1 MSVCCSS
8 RYLLRELSVCHL
20 PISYLGDH
28 RANQRFGNEM
38 AGRHVKWREQDT
50 DEKPAECEHTQN
62 PTHESSSSSGGGA
75 DSPSISAST
84 IPSPS
89 VYLIA
94 AHHCRHI
101 SSNSDSILI
110 SDNVRRHQWLPQLRL
125 RQQSPRRKARRRR
138 HCRFLSSCPKRDDR
152 GRYQCKFDLIQYI
165 DQFHRVAHSLVCANC
180 VRLSS
185 IPYALSVI

>member
-1 MSVCCSS
+1 
-8 RYLLRELSVCHL
+8 
-20 PISYLGDH
+20 
-28 RANQRFGNEM
+28 M

-62 PTHESSSSSGGGA
+62 PTHLSTMDHARSSSGGGV
-75 DSPSISAST
+75 DSHSISAST

-138 HCRFLSSCPKRDDR
+138 HCRFLSSCSKRDDR

-165 DQFHRVAHSLVCANC
+165 NQLKKSRLFHRGSPPPSFMQTVFVC
-180 VRLSS
+180 R
-185 IPYALSVI
+185 PR